1 MERVR
6 LRATFSCAWLLA
18 AVVVAPAESSPQFV
32 SFDRL
37 CGELSFVTPIPGGGM
52 DSKEL
57 KNVKLELYPWE
68 EGIACCRNSHP
79 FFKAVTDK
87 EGAFEFKNVDT
98 GRYWLVLH
106 YQRKLFRLAIALDP
120 DGPANAACGYQLFEI
135 DAKGHLTTA
144 LRSEM

>member
-1 MERVR
+1 
-6 LRATFSCAWLLA
+6 
-18 AVVVAPAESSPQFV
+18 
-32 SFDRL
+32 
-37 CGELSFVTPIPGGGM
+37 M